1 MARQIIAI
9 DNSFGFR
16 GSYWEKNQVTEI
28 EDKEK
33 IPEYFRLVNKEEA
46 QIVNVGQESEPNTL
60 ADATKNEL
68 IAEAKGRGI
77 KGAEILNQEEL
88 LEVLARDTKEERIA
102 EIIKVAK
109 ARGKKK
115 K

>member
-1 MARQIIAI
+1 MARQIIAT
-9 DNSFGFR
+9 DNCFGFR

-33 IPEYFRLVNKEEA
+33 VPEYFRLISKEEA
-46 QIVNVGQESEPNTL
+46 QIVNAGQENEPSTL

-77 KGAEILNQEEL
+77 KDAEILNQEEL
-88 LEVLARDTKEERIA
+88 LEVLARETKEDRIA
-102 EIIKVAK
+102 EIIKAAK

>member
-9 DNSFGFR
+9 ENSFGFR

-33 IPEYFRLVNKEEA
+33 VPEYFRLVSKEEA
-46 QIVNVGQESEPNTL
+46 QIVNAGQESEPATL
-60 ADATKNEL
+60 ADATKAEL
-68 IAEAKGRGI
+68 IAEAEGRGM
-77 KGAEILNQEEL
+77 KEAKMLNQEEL
-88 LEVLARDTKEERIA
+88 LEVLARETTADRIA
-102 EIIKVAK
+102 EIIKAAK
-109 ARGKKK
+109 TRKKK

>member
-33 IPEYFRLVNKEEA
+33 IPEYFRLISKEEA
-46 QIVNVGQESEPNTL
+46 QIISAGQESEPSTL

-68 IAEAKGRGI
+68 VVEAESRGI
-77 KGAEILNQEEL
+77 KEAKILNQDEL
-88 LEVLARDTKEERIA
+88 LEVLARETKEDRIA
-102 EIIKVAK
+102 EIIKAAK
-109 ARGKKK
+109 AREKKK